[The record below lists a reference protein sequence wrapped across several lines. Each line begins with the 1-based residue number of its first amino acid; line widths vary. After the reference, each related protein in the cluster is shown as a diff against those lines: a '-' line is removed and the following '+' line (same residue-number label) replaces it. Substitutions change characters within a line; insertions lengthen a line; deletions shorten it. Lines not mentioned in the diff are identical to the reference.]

1 MEKVFPVR
9 FYGDGAEA
17 FALNSFEMLTMI
29 SVAPKHSSS
38 LKTRFVFLENNGCAN
53 FESVYITSNVSCG
66 TLSFIYSHVS
76 SEVYLHIYSWIDV
89 FWFFKGTCEALHS
102 ELQLHKW
109 CRSLPTDETDSLV
122 FYCIVY
128 LLWPLW
134 ELWNPLTFFGVFFS
148 QKKWTQLAL
157 KAILVRFT
165 WNSRLFRYRAV
176 AHSWLRGQEIHQV
189 PPPTL
194 AQTGWKPDLWR
205 LPLCVWRSSGRPR
218 LSPQNFQF
226 QANLYKF
233 DSVIFCFVLWC
244 GTGSA
249 NGRHVSQTN
258 PKPTQMPRIMAQ

>member
-122 FYCIVY
+122 FYCIAY

-148 QKKWTQLAL
+148 QKKMNAISIKSDLGSFHLKFTAL
-157 KAILVRFT
+157 QVQGCGPLMTSRARNSPSPTTHAGTNWLEARFVEASVVRLT
-165 WNSRLFRYRAV
+165 EFRETKTF
-176 AHSWLRGQEIHQV
+176 STKFSISSEPLQV
-189 PPPTL
+189 
-194 AQTGWKPDLWR
+194 W
-205 LPLCVWRSSGRPR
+205 
-218 LSPQNFQF
+218 
-226 QANLYKF
+226 
-233 DSVIFCFVLWC
+233 
-244 GTGSA
+244 
-249 NGRHVSQTN
+249 
-258 PKPTQMPRIMAQ
+258 